1 MSGNAARLRL
11 KQLLPAVAV
20 ILLGVVLA
28 GCGQAGAKG
37 PGAHDLSA
45 QMRPELLDISTSP
58 ATPGETIRIR
68 FPQETE
74 RGIAWV
80 LEEQD
85 GDIWHARYF
94 LSATNRAYEGS
105 GSPIWWSVDDGE
117 GRGWV
122 DIGIAGPG
130 PDALIIPDGIAPGR
144 YRLCTANSMPNI
156 CTPLDIAE
164 RHQGAD

>member
-1 MSGNAARLRL
+1 MNGYPAKPRL
-11 KQLLPAVAV
+11 KQLLSAAAV
-20 ILLGVVLA
+20 ILLGVLLA
-28 GCGQAGAKG
+28 GCGPAGAEG
-37 PGAHDLSA
+37 PGAHDPSA

-58 ATPGETIRIR
+58 ANPGQTIRIR

-80 LEEQD
+80 LEEQY

-94 LSATNRAYEGS
+94 LSATTGAYEGS
-105 GSPIWWSVDDGE
+105 GSPLWWSVDDGE
-117 GRGWV
+117 GRGWE

-130 PDALIIPDGIAPGR
+130 PDTLIIPDSIRPGR
-144 YRLCTANSMPNI
+144 YRLCTASSMPNV

-164 RHQGAD
+164 RRQGTG

>member
-1 MSGNAARLRL
+1 MNGYPAKPRL
-11 KQLLPAVAV
+11 KQLLSAAAV
-20 ILLGVVLA
+20 ILLGVLLA
-28 GCGQAGAKG
+28 GCGPAGAEG
-37 PGAHDLSA
+37 PGAHDPSA

-58 ATPGETIRIR
+58 ANPGRTIRIR

-80 LEEQD
+80 LEEQY

-94 LSATNRAYEGS
+94 LSATTGAYGGS
-105 GSPIWWSVDDGE
+105 GSPLWWSVDDGE
-117 GRGWV
+117 GRGWE

-130 PDALIIPDGIAPGR
+130 PDTLIIPDSIRPGK
-144 YRLCTANSMPNI
+144 YRLCTANSMPNV

-164 RHQGAD
+164 RRQGTG